1 MKSITDIKANV
12 KFKWDHHNCKFAPG
26 DRVTVNKHGGLD
38 YNSKKIKDRVSLPG
52 NVLAVSCGGDGNI
65 RTRIRFC
72 PQGRRT
78 LNNRMFT
85 RYFVQFDDGEIIGI
99 HSHHL
104 DKFRSDLKKEHEGW
118 YKCYQAIANS

>member
-1 MKSITDIKANV
+1 MKSIADIKANV

-26 DRVTVNKHGGLD
+26 DRVTVNSDGALG
-38 YNSKKIKDRVSLPG
+38 YNSKKIKDRVTLPG
-52 NVLAVSCGGDGNI
+52 NILAVSCGKDGNI
-65 RTRIRFC
+65 RTRIKFN
-72 PQGRRT
+72 PHGRRI

-104 DKFRSDLKKEHEGW
+104 DKSNCIMPLEYEGW